1 MQVELTSELNAL
13 KALYNTKDTDL
24 QQLRVDRTALID
36 QFKAAEKELNSRQKK
51 IASLK
56 ETKASLEEKRTL
68 ELNALK
74 ARCTDKDG
82 EIASLRET
90 HTSLELVWAS
100 ERLALKTQCTEKNN
114 KIAFLM
120 NTQDSMEQEWASE
133 WGDLEKQLQVK
144 GDEALEL
151 QQRIVCLEVSRNE
164 FRVDA
169 EAQRAKLIELTSS
182 RVREED
188 AALQSLEK
196 QLQVK
201 GDETLELQQCL
212 ACLEVW
218 CDEFRADAEAQ
229 TKSQTEEQL
238 LVQTKVY
245 FFPLQPTIFAYASA
259 CRGVSYMTLIT

>member
-1 MQVELTSELNAL
+1 MVEKNNNIASEFGDLET
-13 KALYNTKDTDL
+13 KYNTKDRDL
-24 QQLRVDRTALID
+24 QQLRVERTALID
-36 QFKAAEKELNSRQKK
+36 QFKAAEKELKKK

-56 ETKASLEEKRTL
+56 ETQASLEEKRTL

-100 ERLALKTQCTEKNN
+100 ERLALKTQCTEKSN

-120 NTQDSMEQEWASE
+120 NTQDSMEQVWASE

-144 GDEALEL
+144 GDEAREL
-151 QQRIVCLEVSRNE
+151 QQRIACLEVSRNE
-164 FRVDA
+164 FRADA

-188 AALQSLEK
+188 AALQSLEGK
-196 QLQVK
+196 VL
-201 GDETLELQQCL
+201 
-212 ACLEVW
+212 
-218 CDEFRADAEAQ
+218 
-229 TKSQTEEQL
+229 QTEEQL